1 MNSGKVPPFH
11 LKQISGILLAI
22 IFLVT
27 YSTTV
32 LCSLQTTDCPPGWTL
47 MSTKTRD
54 KCIRFFD
61 HRVNYTQAEY
71 ICRDIAEGELLE
83 VESREEQKA
92 LIAYLAGLIPMY
104 RSPVTWIGVKMLAPN
119 KIIYNSGGPAK
130 YSNFGGEGITLDDDH
145 EDMCVS
151 IFSIM
156 EKTEKSEN
164 GIWKPDPCSSRDSG
178 FVCQKRMS
186 ELNRFRIANDEPR
199 LDDEGGV
206 TTKFL
211 MDQFKD
217 QLNMIK
223 EICDSHMKAIE
234 RLSNNQLYMLQHYE
248 KSRNR
253 N

>member
-1 MNSGKVPPFH
+1 MILDKVSS
-11 LKQISGILLAI
+11 LCLQQISVFLFAIILL
-22 IFLVT
+22 VT
-27 YSTTV
+27 SSTCV
-32 LCSLQTTDCPPGWTL
+32 QSADCPPGWTVL
-47 MSTKTRD
+47 SSNSRG

-61 HRVNYTQAEY
+61 HKVNYTQAEF
-71 ICRDIAEGELLE
+71 ICRDIAEGELIE

-92 LIAYLAGLIPMY
+92 LIAHLAGLIPMS
-104 RSPVTWIGVKMLAPN
+104 RSPVTWIGVKLMPPN
-119 KIIYNSGGPAK
+119 KIIYNSGEPAK
-130 YSNFGGEGITLDDDH
+130 YTNFGGEEIYVD
-145 EDMCVS
+145 EEKCVN
-151 IFSIM
+151 IFSM
-156 EKTEKSEN
+156 LEKNGKSEN
-164 GIWKPDPCSSRDSG
+164 GIWKLDICSYADSG

-186 ELNRFRIANDEPR
+186 DLNRFRIANDEPR
-199 LDDEGGV
+199 IDDEGGV

-223 EICDSHMKAIE
+223 DICDSHMKAIE